1 MRLKCNE
8 GTVIEGSNNLSGIPE
23 MMRRVFLF
31 LLLAVSVA
39 ACTPASNIP
48 SAGAD
53 GRPLP
58 KLYKIRKGD
67 TAKLQFRML
76 DSVNALRSSQGAGQ
90 VALNPQL
97 NAAAA
102 THSRDM
108 SLQNRP
114 WHFGSDGSSP
124 IDRLARVGYSGVLVG
139 ENISETYETELETL
153 AAWMEQPDTRRTI
166 LSPQAGDLGFA
177 WFQESNGKIWWT
189 LVMGNPN
196 SAPLIPSANPSA
208 TRLVPQEIDALDDV
222 AAQDADDIVIVTT
235 SPAT

>member
-1 MRLKCNE
+1 
-8 GTVIEGSNNLSGIPE
+8 
-23 MMRRVFLF
+23 MRRIFI
-31 LLLAVSVA
+31 LLALGLAVA
-39 ACTPASNIP
+39 ACAPTAP
-48 SAGAD
+48 SAPTAGAD

-58 KLYKIRKGD
+58 KLYRIRGND

-76 DSVNALRSSQGAGQ
+76 DSVNALRSARGAPP
-90 VALNPQL
+90 VELNPQL

-124 IDRLARVGYSGVLVG
+124 IDRLARVGYAGSLVG

-153 AAWMEQPDTRRTI
+153 AAWMEQTDTRRTI
-166 LSPQAGDLGFA
+166 LSPQAQDMGFA

-189 LVMGNPN
+189 MVMGNPN
-196 SAPLIPSANPSA
+196 NSPLIPASNPSA
-208 TRLVPQEIDALDDV
+208 SRLVPDAVDAPEEAAIDDTEEPV
-222 AAQDADDIVIVTT
+222 VITE
-235 SPAT
+235 PAT

>member
-1 MRLKCNE
+1 M
-8 GTVIEGSNNLSGIPE
+8 
-23 MMRRVFLF
+23 FLT
-31 LLLAVSVA
+31 LAVSVA
-39 ACTPASNIP
+39 ACTPTGP
-48 SAGAD
+48 SAPTVGAD

-58 KLYKIRKGD
+58 KLYRIRNND

-76 DSVNALRSSQGAGQ
+76 DSVNALRSARGAAP
-90 VALNPQL
+90 VSLNPQL

-124 IDRLARVGYSGVLVG
+124 IDRLARVGYAGSLVG

-153 AAWMEQPDTRRTI
+153 AAWMEQTDTRRTI
-166 LSPQAGDLGFA
+166 LSPQAKDMGFA

-189 LVMGNPN
+189 MVMGNPDN
-196 SAPLIPSANPSA
+196 SPLIPEANPSA
-208 TRLVPQEIDALDDV
+208 SRLVPEAVDNPE
-222 AAQDADDIVIVTT
+222 DIATDEEELVIVTT
-235 SPAT
+235 TPNT